1 MICVFTVSC
10 TFNFYKKMKYHHFT
24 ATILSMTLAIGAMA
38 AQPEWEHKPIEIIR
52 GHLPKPHC
60 PTVWTA
66 QDNGFDGWQ
75 IEGDVKLETSPD
87 FCLWNEKSAK
97 LTFNSTP
104 CRAVLKPANI
114 ILNGP
119 VDGLEIWVYGL
130 KSGKTKN
137 SFVIED
143 ANGKSFTLRTTG
155 NSSFWA
161 STPWWGASLC
171 RIPKDIVFPVKLTQI
186 VFEASEKIK
195 AGDATFFDFIGAFK
209 FTGETLPDTA
219 KWDIPFP
226 YKKESIL
233 PTPTASNVKNSFH
246 KEQDAFIFTFNGSD
260 GNLAYRYI
268 PKTGTL
274 NDLSVS
280 FNGQTTFH
288 PMADSGIMATVNGV
302 KFHPSD
308 NDIQATLLKSE
319 TDGDTLKTLWK
330 WTKNNASV
338 EFTLGFAV
346 KGRSLVITAD
356 STSTDITAFSCGHT
370 QSTPNPRLVKL
381 TYLNYRWDYPRLL
394 VTDDYFI
401 SLFPDWYVSQA
412 TEVVDGANRHGLQG
426 AKIIDDDSAIILGG
440 SLYLPKAGS
449 IRNPLHERFFLTISP
464 DLESVLPNIP
474 NPRSRYFDETKTL
487 IYSTRMYDSV
497 KTEHCPQ
504 EVDFWRLMADYGMT
518 DMFVRFHMN
527 QWRTPLRNNHFTHY
541 GYAYEDVTD
550 AGYQMIASE
559 LKKIIKRVGPY
570 EDNRVIHELGPEFN
584 YDILSQNSEGLFNE
598 GWDASFQPSPAAQHK
613 LEADYAP
620 FLVKKFGWNACYFD
634 EVTNTP
640 PWGLV
645 DFNPNI
651 PGSATYLNV
660 LRNYAFVSQKM
671 ADYYNGPIWS
681 EGNAAMFWAGY
692 LDTDYAQTND
702 ADAMPIVDYKLRKM
716 NPLENLN
723 GYDLGKV
730 GNATVDY
737 MLSAQIVNGNMGHL
751 WSSKSA
757 IPYHGQCVLKT
768 AKPEQIRDICRSY
781 FMMRQLQELYAGVPV
796 NQIRYECGGQLLTAT
811 EMLRMAKPNEGKV
824 FTQYE
829 NGLNV
834 WVNRNPQDNWTVTV
848 DGQKM
853 VLPPYG
859 YAAFM
864 PDKLWEYSAEIN
876 GHRVDYSH
884 GPLYTYVD
892 GRGNRTVFPEIT
904 AAHAYVIRHDGQS
917 KTVTP
922 VPFIEAETITVHAI
936 VMMPLSR
943 DNGSLSATVK
953 LGNRKDGTI
962 SFTTSKDVFKYAI
975 Q

>member
-1 MICVFTVSC
+1 MTM
-10 TFNFYKKMKYHHFT
+10 NYNHFT
-24 ATILSMTLAIGAMA
+24 ITVLSMTLAVSAMA

-66 QDNGFDGWQ
+66 QDNGFDRWQ
-75 IEGDVKLETSPD
+75 IDGDVKLELSTD
-87 FCLWNEKSAK
+87 FCLWNDKSAK

-114 ILNGP
+114 VFNDKI
-119 VDGLEIWVYGL
+119 DGLEIWVYGL

-143 ANGKSFTLRTTG
+143 ANGKSFTLKTAG

-161 STPWWGASLC
+161 QTPWWGASLC
-171 RIPKDIVFPVKLTQI
+171 RFPKDAVFPIKLTQI
-186 VFEASEKIK
+186 VFEASDKITV
-195 AGDATFFDFIGAFK
+195 GDATYFDFLGAYK
-209 FTGETLPDTA
+209 FTGETLPDTTT
-219 KWDIPFP
+219 WNIPFP

-233 PTPTASNVKNSFH
+233 PTPTASNVKNSFS
-246 KEQDAFIFTFNGSD
+246 KEQDTYVFSFDGSD
-260 GNLAYRYI
+260 GKLSYRYI

-274 NDLSVS
+274 NDLSAVMDS
-280 FNGQTTFH
+280 KATFR
-288 PMADSGIMATVNGV
+288 PMADGGIMATVNGV
-302 KFHPSD
+302 QFHPSD
-308 NDIQATLLKSE
+308 NDIQTTLLKTE
-319 TDGDTLKTLWK
+319 IDNDTLKTTWK
-330 WTKNNASV
+330 WTKNDTSV
-338 EFTLGFAV
+338 EFTLV
-346 KGRSLVITAD
+346 LSIKGRSLVITAD
-356 STSTDITAFSCGHT
+356 SQGTDITAFSCGHT
-370 QSTPNPRLVKL
+370 QGTPNPRLFKL
-381 TYLNYRWDYPRLL
+381 TYLNYRWDYPRML

-412 TEVVDGANRHGLQG
+412 TEVVDGANRHGLEG
-426 AKIIDDDSAIILGG
+426 AKVLNDNSAIILGG

-449 IRNPLHERFFLTISP
+449 TRNPLHERFFLTVSP
-464 DLESVLPNIP
+464 DLESALPNIP
-474 NPRSRYFDETKTL
+474 NPRSKYFDETKTL
-487 IYSTRMYDSV
+487 VYCTRMYDSI

-504 EVDFWRLMADYGMT
+504 EVDFWRLMADYGAK

-559 LKKIIKRVGPY
+559 LKKIVKRVGPY
-570 EDNRVIHELGPEFN
+570 EDNRVMHALGPEFN
-584 YDILSQNSEGLFNE
+584 YDILSQNGEGLFNE

-671 ADYYNGPIWS
+671 SDYYNGPIWS

-702 ADAMPIVDYKLRKM
+702 ADALPIVDYKLRKM

-730 GNATVDY
+730 GSATVDY

-751 WSSKSA
+751 WSSKSS
-757 IPYHGQCVLKT
+757 IPYHGPCVLKT

-796 NQIRYECGGQLLTAT
+796 KRIRYECGGNLLTAT
-811 EMLRMAKPNEGKV
+811 EMLRSNKSNEGKV

-829 NGLNV
+829 NGLDV
-834 WVNRNPQDNWTVTV
+834 WVNRNPQDSWTVII
-848 DGQKM
+848 DGRQM

-859 YAAFM
+859 YAAFL
-864 PDKLWEYSAEIN
+864 PGKLLEYSAEID
-876 GHRVDYSH
+876 GHRVDYSR
-884 GPLYTYVD
+884 GPIYTYVD
-892 GRGNRTVFPEIT
+892 GRGQRTIFPEIT
-904 AAHAYVIRHDGQS
+904 AANAYVIHPNGQS
-917 KTVTP
+917 RTLIP
-922 VPFIEAETITVHAI
+922 VPFMEEETIDVHAAS
-936 VMMPLSR
+936 MTPLTR
-943 DNGSLSATVK
+943 DNQPAGE
-953 LGNRKDGTI
+953 TI
-962 SFTTSKDVFKYAI
+962 KMEVINGKASFTTRKDVFQYSI